1 LVPGQFNKVGDMSC
15 VKMESRILAYMDG
28 RLKESER
35 AEMEKHLAACG
46 VCRVRANEFRSVS
59 DLLGELP
66 MVEPTPAFDV
76 RVRARVAAEPV
87 KQGRWAWMRPSP
99 RIALA
104 ASMLLLAMLWIGYRK
119 EAVAPLPISSEE
131 ASAGLMQDISV
142 MEDHDTLANFEPLKE
157 LPPPVEVT
165 ADSADDNDQQM

>member
-1 LVPGQFNKVGDMSC
+1 MSC
-15 VKMESRILAYMDG
+15 VKMESRILAYMDD
-28 RLKESER
+28 RLKDSER
-35 AEMEKHLAACG
+35 AEMEKHLADCAA
-46 VCRVRANEFRSVS
+46 CRVRANEFRSLS

-66 MVEPTPAFDV
+66 IVEPTTAFDV

-87 KQGRWAWMRPSP
+87 KQSWWTWMRPSP
-99 RIALA
+99 RIAFA
-104 ASMLLLAMLWIGYRK
+104 ASMLLLATLWIGYRK
-119 EAVAPLPISSEE
+119 EAVAPLPISPEE

-157 LPPPVEVT
+157 LPPPVDAT

>member
-1 LVPGQFNKVGDMSC
+1 MSC

-28 RLKESER
+28 RLKDSER
-35 AEMEKHLAACG
+35 AEMEKHLAACA
-46 VCRVRANEFRSVS
+46 VCRVRANEFRAVN

-87 KQGRWAWMRPSP
+87 RQSWWAWMRPSP
-99 RIALA
+99 RIAFA
-104 ASMLLLAMLWIGYRK
+104 ASMLLGAILWIGYRTQP
-119 EAVAPLPISSEE
+119 VTPLPISPEE

-165 ADSADDNDQQM
+165 ADSADDNDLQM

>member
-1 LVPGQFNKVGDMSC
+1 V
-15 VKMESRILAYMDG
+15 
-28 RLKESER
+28 
-35 AEMEKHLAACG
+35 EKHLAACP

-87 KQGRWAWMRPSP
+87 KLGWWAWMRPSP
-99 RIALA
+99 RIAFA
-104 ASMLLLAMLWIGYRK
+104 ASMLLLATLWIGYRK
-119 EAVAPLPISSEE
+119 EAVAPLPISPEE

-157 LPPPVEVT
+157 LPPPVDVT

>member
-1 LVPGQFNKVGDMSC
+1 MSC
-15 VKMESRILAYMDG
+15 ERMESRILAYMDG
-28 RLKESER
+28 RLKNSER
-35 AEMEKHLAACG
+35 AEAEKHFAACPA
-46 VCRVRANEFRSVS
+46 CRVRVNEFRSVN

-66 MVEPTPAFDV
+66 MVEPSAAFDV

-87 KQGRWAWMRPSP
+87 KQTWWAWLQPAP
-99 RIALA
+99 RITFA
-104 ASMLLLAMLWIGYRK
+104 ASALLLAMLWLGYHSQQP
-119 EAVAPLPISSEE
+119 VAPLAINPEDADKSM
-131 ASAGLMQDISV
+131 MQDISV

>member
-1 LVPGQFNKVGDMSC
+1 MSC
-15 VKMESRILAYMDG
+15 LKMESRILAYMDG
-28 RLKESER
+28 RLKDSER
-35 AEMEKHLAACG
+35 AEAEKHFAACAI
-46 VCRVRANEFRSVS
+46 CRVRVNEFRSVS

-87 KQGRWAWMRPSP
+87 KQSWWAWMRPSP
-99 RIALA
+99 RIAFA
-104 ASMLLLAMLWIGYRK
+104 ASMLLLAMLWIGYRTQP
-119 EAVAPLPISSEE
+119 VAPLPIPADQVES
-131 ASAGLMQDISV
+131 GIQQDFPV

-157 LPPPVEVT
+157 LPPPVEAT